1 MEISRDIYVMEKKKT
16 IFFGGGSLTPQ
27 KATDYVK

>member
-1 MEISRDIYVMEKKKT
+1 MEKKKT

-27 KATDYVK
+27 KATDYVKWCIW